1 MAAPK
6 QFGFIHMTSHGLVS
20 AESLCSWVIVKAGH
34 IIVKGQGDLL
44 QATSACAKVPTALAL
59 SVQDLIVTKV
69 TLPTQSQSQR
79 RTAIPYA
86 VQNQLAVPAQ
96 EVHWSWRAK
105 GQQLQLVGI
114 TQTHLASINTTL
126 DALSFTPKW
135 LLADALH
142 MSGNASHW
150 QLMVLAS
157 GVLVQTG
164 AHSAFCID
172 QEQPSPWLQKAYDE
186 AHNSASGGPLAMHIT
201 GQANTALEQWYS
213 SASVDIK
220 THESVQPFNSAGIL
234 SHSFDTQTC
243 INLWPQK
250 PRQMWT
256 PNINWQLWRLPYA
269 LVVITALLGLSH
281 LWLSN
286 MTTAQNID
294 AVEAQSH
301 AIFQSTLPNTRLVDA
316 ISQLEGQL
324 LRIQEPK
331 KTALFLPM
339 LHAFQEFIAPLLATS
354 EGSKVMSIE
363 FLDEQLLITL
373 VGNPESI
380 DAWPKAGILAA
391 KFGYET
397 ERLEDINGAIM
408 ITIMVTVS
416 AMEAY

>member
-6 QFGFIHMTSHGLVS
+6 QFGFIHITSHGLVS

-220 THESVQPFNSAGIL
+220 THENVQPFNSAGIL

-294 AVEAQSH
+294 AVDSQSR

-339 LHAFQEFIAPLLATS
+339 LHAFQEFIGPLLATS

-373 VGNPESI
+373 VGSPESV
-380 DAWPKAGILAA
+380 DPWPKAGILAA
-391 KFGYET
+391 KFGYKT

>member
-6 QFGFIHMTSHGLVS
+6 QFGFIHITSYGLVS

-220 THESVQPFNSAGIL
+220 THENVQPFNSAGIL

-294 AVEAQSH
+294 AVEAQSR

-339 LHAFQEFIAPLLATS
+339 LHAFQEFLAPLLATS

-373 VGNPESI
+373 VGSPESV

-391 KFGYET
+391 KFGYKT

-408 ITIMVTVS
+408 VTIMVTVS

>member
-6 QFGFIHMTSHGLVS
+6 QFGFIHITSHGLVS

-186 AHNSASGGPLAMHIT
+186 AHNSASGGPLTMHIT

-220 THESVQPFNSAGIL
+220 THENVQPFNSAGIL

-294 AVEAQSH
+294 AVDSQSR

-373 VGNPESI
+373 VGSPESL

-391 KFGYET
+391 KFGYKT

-408 ITIMVTVS
+408 VTIMVTVS

>member
-220 THESVQPFNSAGIL
+220 THENFQPFNSAGIL

-250 PRQMWT
+250 SRQMWT

-294 AVEAQSH
+294 AVEAQSR

-331 KTALFLPM
+331 KTALFLPIS
-339 LHAFQEFIAPLLATS
+339 F
-354 EGSKVMSIE
+354 
-363 FLDEQLLITL
+363 
-373 VGNPESI
+373 
-380 DAWPKAGILAA
+380 
-391 KFGYET
+391 
-397 ERLEDINGAIM
+397 
-408 ITIMVTVS
+408 
-416 AMEAY
+416 

>member
-220 THESVQPFNSAGIL
+220 THENVQPFNSAGIL

-286 MTTAQNID
+286 MATAQNID

-363 FLDEQLLITL
+363 FLEEQLLITL

>member
-6 QFGFIHMTSHGLVS
+6 QFGFIHITSHGLVS

-286 MTTAQNID
+286 MATAQNID

-339 LHAFQEFIAPLLATS
+339 LHAFQEFLAPLLATS

-363 FLDEQLLITL
+363 FLEEQLLITL

>member
-6 QFGFIHMTSHGLVS
+6 QFGFIHITSHGLVS

-157 GVLVQTG
+157 GMLVQTG

-186 AHNSASGGPLAMHIT
+186 AHNSASGGPLAMQIT

-213 SASVDIK
+213 SANVDIK
-220 THESVQPFNSAGIL
+220 THENVQPFNSAGIL

-286 MTTAQNID
+286 MATAQNID
-294 AVEAQSH
+294 AVEGQSH

-331 KTALFLPM
+331 KIALFLPM
-339 LHAFQEFIAPLLATS
+339 LHAFQEFISPLLATS
-354 EGSKVMSIE
+354 EGSKVMSIK

-373 VGNPESI
+373 VGSPESI

>member
-6 QFGFIHMTSHGLVS
+6 QFGFIHITSHGLVS

-220 THESVQPFNSAGIL
+220 THENVQPFNSAGIL

-294 AVEAQSH
+294 AVEAQSR

-373 VGNPESI
+373 VGSPESI

-391 KFGYET
+391 KFGYKT

-408 ITIMVTVS
+408 VTIMVTVS

>member
-6 QFGFIHMTSHGLVS
+6 QFGFIHITSHGLVS

-126 DALSFTPKW
+126 DALSFNPKW

-213 SASVDIK
+213 SANVDIK
-220 THESVQPFNSAGIL
+220 THENVQPFNSAGIL

-294 AVEAQSH
+294 AVDSQSR

-363 FLDEQLLITL
+363 FLEEQLLITL

>member
-126 DALSFTPKW
+126 DALSFNPKW

-220 THESVQPFNSAGIL
+220 THENVQPFNSAGIL

-269 LVVITALLGLSH
+269 LAVITALLGLSH

-294 AVEAQSH
+294 AVDSQSR

-324 LRIQEPK
+324 LGIQEPK

-373 VGNPESI
+373 VGSPESI

-391 KFGYET
+391 KFGYKT

-408 ITIMVTVS
+408 VTIMVTVS

>member
-20 AESLCSWVIVKAGH
+20 AESLCSWVIIKAGH

-126 DALSFTPKW
+126 DTLGFTPTW
-135 LLADALH
+135 LLADALNMGGH
-142 MSGNASHW
+142 ASHW
-150 QLMVLAS
+150 RLMVLANN
-157 GVLVQTG
+157 VLLQTG
-164 AHSAFCID
+164 THSAFCID
-172 QEQPSPWLQKAYDE
+172 HEKPSPWLQKAYDE
-186 AHNSASGGPLAMHIT
+186 AHNSASGGPLTLHIT

-213 SASVDIK
+213 STSVDIK
-220 THESVQPFNSAGIL
+220 THENIQPFNSAGIL
-234 SHSFDTQTC
+234 SHNFDTQTC

-294 AVEAQSH
+294 AVEAQSR

-373 VGNPESI
+373 VGSPESA

-391 KFGYET
+391 KFGYKT
-397 ERLEDINGAIM
+397 ERLEDING
-408 ITIMVTVS
+408 TIMVTIMMTVS

>member
-186 AHNSASGGPLAMHIT
+186 AHNSASGGPLTMHIT

-220 THESVQPFNSAGIL
+220 THENVQPFNSAGIL

-286 MTTAQNID
+286 MATAQNID

-363 FLDEQLLITL
+363 FLEEQLLITL

>member
-114 TQTHLASINTTL
+114 TQTHLASINMTL
-126 DALSFTPKW
+126 DALSFNPKW

-186 AHNSASGGPLAMHIT
+186 AHNSASGGPLTIHIT

-220 THESVQPFNSAGIL
+220 THENVQPFNSAGIL

-286 MTTAQNID
+286 MATAQNID

-373 VGNPESI
+373 VGSPESI

-391 KFGYET
+391 KFGYKT
-397 ERLEDINGAIM
+397 ERIEDINGAIM

>member
-1 MAAPK
+1 
-6 QFGFIHMTSHGLVS
+6 
-20 AESLCSWVIVKAGH
+20 
-34 IIVKGQGDLL
+34 
-44 QATSACAKVPTALAL
+44 
-59 SVQDLIVTKV
+59 
-69 TLPTQSQSQR
+69 
-79 RTAIPYA
+79 
-86 VQNQLAVPAQ
+86 
-96 EVHWSWRAK
+96 
-105 GQQLQLVGI
+105 
-114 TQTHLASINTTL
+114 
-126 DALSFTPKW
+126 

-164 AHSAFCID
+164 DHSDFCID

-213 SASVDIK
+213 SANVDIK
-220 THESVQPFNSAGIL
+220 THENVQPFNSAGIL

-250 PRQMWT
+250 SRQMWT

-294 AVEAQSH
+294 AVDSQSR

-331 KTALFLPM
+331 KIALFLPM
-339 LHAFQEFIAPLLATS
+339 LHAFQEFISPLLATS

-373 VGNPESI
+373 VGSPESV
-380 DAWPKAGILAA
+380 DPWPKAGILAA
-391 KFGYET
+391 KFGYKT

>member
-6 QFGFIHMTSHGLVS
+6 QFGFIHITSHGLVS

-126 DALSFTPKW
+126 DALSFNPKW

-186 AHNSASGGPLAMHIT
+186 AHNSASGGPLTMHIT
-201 GQANTALEQWYS
+201 GQVNTALEQWYS

-294 AVEAQSH
+294 AVEAQSR

-373 VGNPESI
+373 VGSPESV
-380 DAWPKAGILAA
+380 DTWPKAGILAA
-391 KFGYET
+391 KFGYKT

-408 ITIMVTVS
+408 VTVS